1 MQYSKIHVIGIK
13 EKREQVEDTV
23 EQAMAEDFPKLIN
36 IGIQV
41 SESLVSI
48 IMGMLPRSGIP
59 GPYGNSLTLRTVPTV
74 ASPFFMPT
82 SNAHSSFFTF
92 SSTHFPF

>member
-1 MQYSKIHVIGIK
+1 
-13 EKREQVEDTV
+13 
-23 EQAMAEDFPKLIN
+23 MAEDFPKLIN

-59 GPYGNSLTLRTVPTV
+59 GPYGNSLILRTLPTV
-74 ASPFFMPT
+74 ASPFFIPT
-82 SNAHSSFFTF
+82 SNVHSSFFTF
-92 SSTHFPF
+92 SSTHFPFLKILAILQGVKW